1 MKITTKAVLDALK
14 KQDYPVFKGDWNIT
28 LVGVRSND
36 TAANTFNDRFFVLFT
51 LDGKQHAYDFA
62 CTTDPG
68 VYYREHPINVD
79 GTAWL
84 MPGHHAGCW
93 EIGYHQGKYK
103 ALAQRGEMTVYR
115 DNDGD
120 ATLDDKAET
129 QKGLF
134 GINCHHSNPN
144 SLSVQVDKW
153 SAGCQV
159 LADPVDFALL
169 MALVN
174 KSAQTYGI
182 KYSYTLL
189 TEDQL

>member
-14 KQDYPVFKGDWNIT
+14 KHDYPVFKGDWNIT

-36 TAANTFNDRFFVLFT
+36 TAANSFNDRLFILFT
-51 LDGKQHAYDFA
+51 LDGKQNAYDFA

-103 ALAQRGEMTVYR
+103 ALVQRGEMTVYR
-115 DNDGD
+115 DNDGN
-120 ATLDDKAET
+120 ATLDEKADT
-129 QKGLF
+129 QTGYF
-134 GINCHHSNPN
+134 GINCHHANPN
-144 SLSVQVDKW
+144 TLSVQVDKW

-169 MALVN
+169 MALLN
-174 KSAQTYGI
+174 KSAQTYGVRF
-182 KYSYTLL
+182 SYTLL

>member
-1 MKITTKAVLDALK
+1 MNISTKNLLDAMK
-14 KQDYPVFKGDWNIT
+14 RHNHPVFKGDWNIT

-36 TAANTFNDRFFVLFT
+36 TNANTFNDRFFVLFSI
-51 LDGKQHAYDFA
+51 DGKQHVYDFP

-68 VYYREHPINVD
+68 VYYREQPLNVD
-79 GTAWL
+79 GCAWL
-84 MPGHHAGCW
+84 VPGHHPSCW
-93 EIGYHQGKYK
+93 EIGNHQGKYK
-103 ALAQRGEMTVYR
+103 ALVQRGELTVYR

-120 ATLDDKAET
+120 AELDKKSDTET
-129 QKGLF
+129 GYF
-134 GINCHHSNPN
+134 GINCHHANPN
-144 SLSVQVDKW
+144 SLSVQVDRW

-174 KSAQTYGI
+174 KSAQTYGARF
-182 KYSYTLL
+182 SYTLL